1 MKRVA
6 AIVWIVL
13 AIGCGPRGPAVHKV
27 EGEVR
32 MGGKPLVTATVCFHP
47 AGGGLP
53 AAGMTDDAGRYA
65 ITAAAPHA
73 RPSGGTTVGEYTVT
87 IERYEDWR
95 DDFPPAPSDPEGFA
109 RWNEQMRVIVEKRSQ
124 QKPKLLTPEKY
135 SKPESS
141 PLKVTVKKGTNAGP
155 EFSLDLR

>member
-1 MKRVA
+1 
-6 AIVWIVL
+6 
-13 AIGCGPRGPAVHKV
+13 
-27 EGEVR
+27 
-32 MGGKPLVTATVCFHP
+32 
-47 AGGGLP
+47 
-53 AAGMTDDAGRYA
+53 MTDDAGRYA

-73 RPSGGTTVGEYTVT
+73 RQSGGTTVGEYTVT

-109 RWNEQMRVIVEKRSQ
+109 RWNEQMRVIVEKRGQ

-155 EFSLDLR
+155 EFSFDLR